1 MDQAPVQSVNI
12 HEGLDNTLV
21 VLRSKL
27 KPGINVHR
35 QYAPDLP
42 NIQAYGS
49 ELNQV
54 WTNLIDNAIDAMDGV
69 GEITLRT
76 RQEGQWVI
84 VEISDN
90 GPGIPQAIQAK
101 LFDPFF
107 TTKPPGKGT
116 GLGLN
121 ISHTIVVEKHHGR
134 IDIHSQPGSTTFEV
148 RLPLDFTPNIP
159 KHHQKSL

>member
-1 MDQAPVQSVNI
+1 MNLGSRRSNAAAARLGCQVTAVA
-12 HEGLDNTLV
+12 
-21 VLRSKL
+21 VLLS
-27 KPGINVHR
+27 I
-35 QYAPDLP
+35 
-42 NIQAYGS
+42 
-49 ELNQV
+49 
-54 WTNLIDNAIDAMDGV
+54 AMADTSRA
-69 GEITLRT
+69 ET
-76 RQEGQWVI
+76 
-84 VEISDN
+84 
-90 GPGIPQAIQAK
+90 
-101 LFDPFF
+101 